1 MPRTYA
7 VPDLHGRYDL
17 LEAAL
22 GAIEHDAESGT
33 VVFLGD
39 YVDRGPQ
46 SRQVVERLIAGP
58 PPAWRWICL
67 KGNHEDM
74 LVEALH
80 TPLKRDLWLENGG
93 TETVLSYGGMRQI
106 PEVHVN
112 WMASRPALHV
122 DRYRIFVHAGLDPA
136 APIDEQ
142 SQRTLLWHRWQR
154 DQDCQHPRGHIVHGH
169 TPYRDGPVRLSG
181 RTNLDCLAVMT
192 GRLVIGLF
200 DDDCPGGPIDLIEI
214 VKAPIGGLW

>member
-22 GAIEHDAESGT
+22 EAIEHDADEGT
-33 VVFLGD
+33 IVFLGD
-39 YVDRGPQ
+39 YVDRGLQ

-58 PPAWRWICL
+58 PAAWRWICL

-74 LVEALH
+74 LVEALRS
-80 TPLKRDLWLENGG
+80 PSKRDWWLENGG
-93 TETVLSYGGMRQI
+93 TETVLSYGGTRRI
-106 PEVHVN
+106 PEDHVN

-122 DRYRIFVHAGLDPA
+122 DRHRIFVHAGVDPA
-136 APIDEQ
+136 APIEAQ

-154 DQDCQHPRGHIVHGH
+154 DEDCQHPRGHIVHGH
-169 TPYRDGPVRLSG
+169 TPYRDGPVRLAG

-192 GRLVIGLF
+192 GRLVVGLF
-200 DDDCPGGPIDLIEI
+200 DDDRPGGPIDLIEI
-214 VKAPIGGLW
+214 AKGPIGELW